1 MIRVARH
8 GGRREPRALLE
19 RDGDRMVTFYDYP
32 EAHWQH
38 LRTRTLSRVPSLR
51 CGCEPMRLN
60 ATRKWPMPPP
70 LLGVL
75 LMVAEKR
82 FRKLNAPHLMTDVY
96 VGERYE
102 DGSPVEQRKK
112 IAA

>member
-19 RDGDRMVTFYDYP
+19 RDGDRMVTFY
-32 EAHWQH
+32 
-38 LRTRTLSRVPSLR
+38 VPKPIGNT
-51 CGCEPMRLN
+51 CAPMRLN

-102 DGSPVEQRKK
+102 DGSPVEQGKK

>member
-1 MIRVARH
+1 MGLSGEDRSGRLRKEWLCFVNSVVGSSAVVGLIVA
-8 GGRREPRALLE
+8 ALA
-19 RDGDRMVTFYDYP
+19 GV
-32 EAHWQH
+32 
-38 LRTRTLSRVPSLR
+38 SL
-51 CGCEPMRLN
+51 LQ
-60 ATRKWPMPPP
+60 TVIFPPF
-70 LLGVL
+70 

-96 VGERYE
+96 AGERYE